1 MLSELHPPSLGAGT
15 RQREADRR
23 PHAVV
28 IGSGFGGLAAA
39 IRLGA
44 RGYRVTVLEALDQ
57 PGGRARVFRQDG
69 FTFDAGP
76 TIVTAPHLFEELWAL
91 CGRRMEDDV
100 RLTSLDPFY
109 RLIFADGSSLD
120 CCGDET
126 KMRARIAAFA
136 PGDAAGYEAFM
147 RDAEAIYGVGFEQ
160 LADVPFSTLADM
172 LKALPAMARLRA
184 DRSVYGLAARH
195 VRDERLRTALSFHP
209 LFIGGNPF
217 ATTAIYALVIH
228 LERKFG
234 VHFAQGGTG
243 ALVAGLVKLL
253 EGQGA
258 TLRYGAEV
266 AEITVAHGAATGV
279 RLADGQAIAA
289 DVVVSNADAAYTYG
303 TLLKAQPRQRWSDA
317 KLKRARYSMSVVVWY
332 FGTCR
337 RYDSVPHH
345 SILFGPRYR
354 GLVEDI
360 FERKVLSQDFSLYL
374 HRPTATDPALA
385 PEGCDA
391 FYALVPVPNLQSG
404 TDWATEAEPFR
415 ARIQQRLE
423 ATLLPGL
430 GDSLV
435 SSRLMTP
442 PDFRDE
448 LLSVHGAAF
457 GLEPRLLQSAWF
469 RPHNRSEE
477 VDRLYLVGAGT
488 HPGAGL
494 PGVLSSAAILD
505 TVVPH
510 ATRLV

>member
-1 MLSELHPPSLGAGT
+1 MLTELHPPSLGAGT
-15 RQREADRR
+15 RMPNVDRR

-76 TIVTAPHLFEELWAL
+76 TIVTAPFLFEELWAL
-91 CGRRMEDDV
+91 CGRRMEDAV
-100 RLTSLDPFY
+100 ALTALDPFY
-109 RLIFADGSSLD
+109 RLIFDDGSSLD
-120 CCGDET
+120 CCGDEK

-136 PGDAAGYEAFM
+136 ADDIAGYEAFM

-234 VHFAQGGTG
+234 VHFAHGGTG
-243 ALVAGLVKLL
+243 ALVQGLVRLL

-258 TLRYGAEV
+258 TLRYGAKV
-266 AEITVAHGAATGV
+266 AEITVAGGAATGV
-279 RLADGQAIAA
+279 RLADGEAIAA

-303 TLLKAQPRQRWSDA
+303 TLLKAQPRRRWSDA

-332 FGTCR
+332 FGTRR
-337 RYDSVPHH
+337 RYADVPHH

-360 FERKVLSQDFSLYL
+360 FERKVLSEDFSLYL
-374 HRPTATDPALA
+374 HRPTATDPSLA

-391 FYALVPVPNLQSG
+391 FYALVPVPNLQGG
-404 TDWATEAEPFR
+404 TDWAREAEPFR

-430 GDSLV
+430 GETLAT
-435 SSRLMTP
+435 SRLMTP

-469 RPHNRSEE
+469 RPHNASEE
-477 VDRLYLVGAGT
+477 VDGLYLVGAGT

-494 PGVLSSAAILD
+494 PGVLSSAKILD

-510 ATRLV
+510 ATERV

>member
-15 RQREADRR
+15 RPPEADRR

-100 RLTSLDPFY
+100 RLTALDPFY

-136 PGDAAGYEAFM
+136 PGDSAGYEAFM

-160 LADVPFSTLADM
+160 LADVPFGTLVDM

-266 AEITVAHGAATGV
+266 AEITVAHRAATGI
-279 RLADGQAIAA
+279 RLADGETIAA

-332 FGTCR
+332 FGTRR
-337 RYDSVPHH
+337 RYESVPHH

-374 HRPTATDPALA
+374 HRPTATDPTLA

-430 GDSLV
+430 GDSLA

-469 RPHNRSEE
+469 RPHNSSEE

>member
-100 RLTSLDPFY
+100 RLTALDPFY

-279 RLADGQAIAA
+279 RLADGETIAA

-332 FGTCR
+332 FGTRR